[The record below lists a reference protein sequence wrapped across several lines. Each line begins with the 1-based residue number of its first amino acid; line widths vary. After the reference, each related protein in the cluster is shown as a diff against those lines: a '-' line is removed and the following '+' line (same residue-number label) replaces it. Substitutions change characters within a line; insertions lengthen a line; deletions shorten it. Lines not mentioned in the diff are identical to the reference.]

1 MNRSDAYKP
10 TAATV
15 MKPATGSKTSNTVKK
30 MSEPDVVVIG
40 MYLSDVLAIDLKNH
54 NCLVDFY
61 LWFR

>member
-1 MNRSDAYKP
+1 
-10 TAATV
+10 

-54 NCLVDFY
+54 NCLVDFH

>member
-30 MSEPDVVVIG
+30 MSEPDVLVIG
-40 MYLSDVLAIDLKNH
+40 AYLNDVQAFDLKNH
-54 NCLVDFY
+54 NCTVDFR